1 MLIYKTRRLVSV
13 IKRFEAMGQVVL
25 KQVHLRNRYN
35 FKIINVLKPN
45 IVICPSRFLTH
56 KSPQGVH
63 SVSSRE
69 RLALARAHAD
79 DCSRGGPVS
88 SVKDI
93 SAALEESA
101 GGS

>member
-1 MLIYKTRRLVSV
+1 VSV
-13 IKRFEAMGQVVL
+13 AGRG
-25 KQVHLRNRYN
+25 
-35 FKIINVLKPN
+35 
-45 IVICPSRFLTH
+45 SRW
-56 KSPQGVH
+56 
-63 SVSSRE
+63 
-69 RLALARAHAD
+69 RAHAE